1 MNSYQQLQENLREL
15 KLTQMSLQIDD
26 YINKINDHKISIVDA
41 LCELTSKEVE
51 AYGCDRRCRRH
62 PKIFRWKVW
71 HMVQK
76 RRKNATGRR
85 YVFPA
90 L

>member
-41 LCELTSKEVE
+41 LCE
-51 AYGCDRRCRRH
+51 
-62 PKIFRWKVW
+62 
-71 HMVQK
+71 
-76 RRKNATGRR
+76 
-85 YVFPA
+85 
-90 L
+90 

>member
-41 LCELTSKEVE
+41 LCELTSKKLKL
-51 AYGCDRRCRRH
+51 
-62 PKIFRWKVW
+62 KILMRLMLWLK
-71 HMVQK
+71 
-76 RRKNATGRR
+76 
-85 YVFPA
+85 
-90 L
+90 